1 MPNTKS
7 ARRWM
12 VKSVELRDNGRA
24 VKSQLNS
31 VRRKFYEYVAGGD
44 ASGGQTSFREYCSLL
59 DKAVKKGVIKANN
72 ANRRKSRASA
82 RLSALSAA

>member
-7 ARRWM
+7 AIRWVAKSEERRE
-12 VKSVELRDNGRA
+12 SGRA
-24 VKSQLNS
+24 VKSQLSS
-31 VRRKFYEYVAGGD
+31 VRRKFYENVAGGD
-44 ASGGQTSFREYCSLL
+44 ATGGATTFREYCSLL

-82 RLSALSAA
+82 RLTAIAAA